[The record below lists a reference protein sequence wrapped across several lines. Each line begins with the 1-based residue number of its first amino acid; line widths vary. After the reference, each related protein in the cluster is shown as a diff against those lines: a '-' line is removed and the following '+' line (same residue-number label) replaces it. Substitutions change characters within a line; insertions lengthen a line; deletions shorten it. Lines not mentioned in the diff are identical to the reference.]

1 MWFAGLLIGMV
12 LGATLGHGA
21 GALAGAI
28 VGAIAGAAYRAANP
42 KRAGEDGESAQ
53 RLAEI
58 ERKIDHIY
66 KSLEDIHWRLVKLE
80 KPGEEASPRPLTET
94 EAPAAPPVVESVAA
108 AREAATCVTESRP
121 PEVAA
126 AMEFLGVTPAV
137 ESVGMESSPAQI
149 RKLAGE
155 AARLRAAIPEPP
167 QVATPTPNDEP
178 PLEDAPA
185 PALWQRLLAGNIV
198 AKVGAIILFFGV
210 GFLLKYAYDRAVL
223 PVPVRL
229 ASVAL
234 AGLAMQAAGWRVT
247 STRRLYGLILQ
258 GAGIGVLYLDV
269 FFALRVFA
277 LIHPTAGFTLF
288 MLLGI
293 AATLLAVRQDAKV
306 LAVIGLTGAFLAP
319 ILASS
324 GSGQHVVLFSY
335 YMLLNAFILVISWF
349 KAWRDL
355 NLTGFIFTFLVGVFW
370 GSADYRPELFASVEP
385 FVLIF
390 FAIYLVIPILFAQRQ
405 PPQLKGLVD
414 GTLVFG
420 TPLSVA
426 FMQAGLV
433 RDLPYGL
440 AWSAGI
446 GAALYAVLALM
457 VLRREGLRL
466 LGEAYIALAVVLATM
481 AIFFALDAYPTFALW
496 TLEGAAIV
504 WVGLRQQRVLA
515 RIFGIALQF
524 AGAGLFLLHYSD
536 YDRAQP
542 WLNDFVLGCG
552 LIAAAGAITAWL
564 MHRHREVLIE
574 GGDDAATT
582 LLAWAFG
589 WWFVGGLHALHDGLS
604 PRDWHAAALIFAAT
618 TFALAETIGGW
629 LEWAALRLITRA
641 HLLAL
646 LAGLVSIGDRHPLAD
661 LGAVAWPLSFIVFFW
676 CLHWQAK
683 DGITIIY
690 GARYRSG
697 WLLLAAVATWEAW
710 WLYDHQFFEWCMLMA
725 VGGITAG
732 ALRYHLRERDNVA
745 AAAISQW
752 ALLWGLALWLLAG
765 LALID
770 RRFDDALHV
779 AYGLGFLA
787 VSCTL
792 FEITGAWCR
801 WPALRRVQW
810 LLLPAMLVALFMQ
823 FEGGLHPGADD
834 GWMAWLAAYAA
845 FAFILRRQ
853 QHDAVAIAAAPQTVL
868 ASWLAT
874 GLVAWE
880 LAWQCAQWS
889 PGSSWAFAMWG
900 AVPAIALCVLTRYG
914 AAFTA
919 WRNDFGVIR
928 YAGLGPL
935 AVAVTLWSLKS
946 SWDASD
952 SAPLPYLPLFNPVDL
967 AQIAALPA
975 LRVWLGGLDITQ
987 RDNRRTGSLL
997 LAALGFAWLNCVLL
1011 RSLHHWLGVPYEI
1024 DDMYN
1029 SIVVQSALS
1038 IVWTLTALVM
1048 MVFATRGLRRGLW
1061 LAGAV
1066 LLAVVVG
1073 KLFLLDLANSGT
1085 VERIVSFLGVGVLLM
1100 IIGYLAPVPPGDA
1113 EQQTG

>member
-12 LGATLGHGA
+12 LGGLLGHGA

-28 VGAIAGAAYRAANP
+28 FGAIAGAAYRAANS
-42 KRAGEDGESAQ
+42 KRGEDDGESAQ
-53 RLAEI
+53 RLAEL

-80 KPGEEASPRPLTET
+80 KPGEEEAPRPLTEPV
-94 EAPAAPPVVESVAA
+94 APAPVEQSVAA
-108 AREAATCVTESRP
+108 AREDVAKVVESRP
-121 PEVAA
+121 PEVVA
-126 AMEFLGVTPAV
+126 AMEFLGVQPAV

-149 RKLAGE
+149 KKLADE
-155 AARLRAAIPEPP
+155 AARLRAAMP
-167 QVATPTPNDEP
+167 QPPTPVSA
-178 PLEDAPA
+178 PLEDEETVDESPA
-185 PALWQRLLAGNIV
+185 PALWQRLFAGNIV

-210 GFLLKYAYDRAVL
+210 GFLLKYAYDHAVL

-229 ASVAL
+229 AGIAL
-234 AGLAMQAAGWRVT
+234 AGLAMLVAGWRVT
-247 STRRLYGLILQ
+247 AARRLYGLILQ

-277 LIHPTAGFTLF
+277 LIHPTVGFTLF

-370 GSADYRPELFASVEP
+370 GSANYRPELFTSVEP

-390 FAIYLVIPILFAQRQ
+390 FAMYLVIPILFAQRQ

-457 VLRREGLRL
+457 VLRREGMRL

-524 AGAGLFLLHYSD
+524 AGAALFLLHYTD

-542 WLNDFVLGCG
+542 WFNDFVLGCG
-552 LIAAAGAITAWL
+552 LVAAAGAITAWL

-589 WWFVGGLHALHDGLS
+589 WWFVGGMHGMHDGLP
-604 PRDWHAAALIFAAT
+604 PRDFHAAGLIFAAT

-646 LAGLVSIGDRHPLAD
+646 VVGLFAIGDRHPLAD

-683 DGITIIY
+683 DGIATIY

-710 WLYDHQFFEWCMLMA
+710 WLYDHQLFEWCMLMA
-725 VGGITAG
+725 VGGLTAG

-745 AAAISQW
+745 AAAVSQW

-770 RRFDDALHV
+770 RRFDDALQITC
-779 AYGLGFLA
+779 GLGFIA
-787 VSCTL
+787 VTCTL
-792 FEITGAWCR
+792 FEITGGWCR
-801 WPALRRVQW
+801 WPPLRRVQA

-823 FEGGLHPGADD
+823 YGRGVHPGADY
-834 GWMAWLAAYAA
+834 GWATWLGAFAA
-845 FAFILRRQ
+845 FQFVLSRQ
-853 QHDAVAIAAAPQTVL
+853 QQDGVATAAATQTVL
-868 ASWLAT
+868 VSWLAT

-880 LAWQCAQWS
+880 LAWQFAQLF

-914 AAFTA
+914 ASFTA
-919 WRNDFGVIR
+919 WRNDFSAIR

-935 AVAVTLWSLKS
+935 AVIVMLWSLKS
-946 SWDASD
+946 SWDASN
-952 SAPLPYLPLFNPVDL
+952 SAPLAYLPLLNPVDL

-975 LRVWLGGLDITQ
+975 LRAWLGGLDIAERENKQ
-987 RDNRRTGSLL
+987 TGSTL
-997 LAALGFAWLNCVLL
+997 LAVLGFVWLNCIFL
-1011 RSLHHWLGVPYEI
+1011 RSLHHWLGVPYEM

-1029 SIVVQSALS
+1029 SIGVQSALS
-1038 IVWTLTALVM
+1038 IVWTLTALVV
-1048 MVFATRGLRRGLW
+1048 MVVATRGLRRGLW
-1061 LAGAV
+1061 LAGAA

-1100 IIGYLAPVPPGDA
+1100 IIGYLAPVPPGDT
-1113 EQQTG
+1113 ERQSG